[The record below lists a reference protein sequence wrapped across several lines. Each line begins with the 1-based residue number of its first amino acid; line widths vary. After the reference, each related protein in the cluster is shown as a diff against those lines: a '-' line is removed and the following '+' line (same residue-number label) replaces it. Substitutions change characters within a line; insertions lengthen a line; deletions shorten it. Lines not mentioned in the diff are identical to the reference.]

1 VPGKVKSRRYES
13 PLRQRQAADT
23 RRVVLDAAE
32 QLFTTQGYGGTR
44 LQDVAAEAEVSLATV
59 KLAFG
64 TKSELLLQVWHRRLA
79 GGHDDQVP
87 VADRDW
93 YKAIFA
99 TADPRA
105 KMRALAAGV
114 RAVRPGITPLWQVIE
129 AAAQGDP
136 DIAELHSRMQREF
149 YANQKAIVQHLADG
163 GFLRAG
169 LTVDTGSDLLYA
181 LNGMHNFAVLVN
193 ERGWTHDEYE
203 RWLAQILEQQLVGRR
218 RGARSP
224 A

>member
-1 VPGKVKSRRYES
+1 MPGKVKSRRYES

-23 RRVVLDAAE
+23 RRVVLDAADR
-32 QLFTTQGYGGTR
+32 LFTTRGYGRTR
-44 LQDVAAEAEVSLATV
+44 LPDVAAEADVSLATV

-79 GGHDDQVP
+79 GGLDDQVP

-99 TADPRA
+99 GKDPRA
-105 KMRALAAGV
+105 KLRALAAGV
-114 RAVRPGITPLWQVIE
+114 RAVRPGLTPLWQVIE
-129 AAAQGDP
+129 AAAQSDP
-136 DIAELHSRMQREF
+136 DIAELYSRMLREF

-163 GFLRAG
+163 GFLRAE
-169 LTVDTGSDLLYA
+169 LTVDTGTDLLYT
-181 LNGMHNFAVLVN
+181 LNSVDNFAVLVVQ
-193 ERGWTHDEYE
+193 RGWTHDEYE
-203 RWLAQILEQQLVGRR
+203 RWLAQILEQQLLGRR
-218 RGARSP
+218 RGTRSP